1 MLIKNTIILYSFIL
15 FFINLNVYSQNEQE
29 YYGIIKLN
37 DSSFISYKLNLAENN
52 GTISGFSITDIGGEH
67 ETKSSIT
74 GNYNHKTNLLLF
86 KEVGIIYTKSK
97 ISDYDFCFI
106 HFEGKVTN
114 INSKNNISGEFKGK
128 YSDGSTCING
138 EISLKGIEKITK
150 RAEKVDNIIK
160 KSKRIDEHTKASV
173 SVLKTLDSL
182 SMNVLKANQNLSTF
196 SNAKKVTLKISDAGK
211 VDGDKISIYLND
223 TILLKNYIVT
233 KNIKEIDIPLK
244 SKKTT
249 IKVYALNLGSIS
261 PNTAKIEIINS
272 NTTIKTLTSLKKNE
286 KTLITIIK
294 KDDKINLN

>member
-1 MLIKNTIILYSFIL
+1 MLIKNTTILYSFIL
-15 FFINLNVYSQNEQE
+15 FFINLNVFSQNEQE

-37 DSSFISYKLNLAENN
+37 DSSFISYKINLIENN
-52 GTISGFSITDIGGEH
+52 GTISGYSITDIGGDH

-74 GNYNHKTNLLLF
+74 GNYNHKTKVLLF

-106 HFEGKVTN
+106 YFEGKVTN

-138 EISLKGIEKITK
+138 EISLKGVDEITK
-150 RAEKVDNIIK
+150 RAEKADNIIQK
-160 KSKRIDEHTKASV
+160 YKRIDEHTKASV

-182 SMNVLKANQNLSTF
+182 GMNVLKSNQNLSTF
-196 SNAKKVTLKISDAGK
+196 SNAKKITLKISDAGK

-244 SKKTT
+244 SKKTI
-249 IKVYALNLGSIS
+249 IKVHALNLGSIS

-272 NTTIKTLTSLKKNE
+272 NNTINTLTSLKKDE

-294 KDDKINLN
+294 KDE

>member
-1 MLIKNTIILYSFIL
+1 MLKKIKYFLFIIIY
-15 FFINLNVYSQNEQE
+15 FFYFGITYGQNEQE
-29 YYGIIKLN
+29 YLGIIKLN
-37 DSSFISYKLNLAENN
+37 DSSFISYKLNIIENN
-52 GTISGFSITDIGGEH
+52 ETISGYSITDIGGEH

-74 GNYNHKTNLLLF
+74 GNYNHKTNVLLF
-86 KEVGIIYTKSK
+86 KEVGIIYTKSE

-106 HFEGKVTN
+106 YFEGKVTN

-138 EISLKGIEKITK
+138 EISLKGIDKITK
-150 RAEKVDNIIK
+150 RAEKVDNIIQ
-160 KSKRIDEHTKASV
+160 KSKRIDEHTKTNV

-182 SMNVLKANQNLSTF
+182 GMNVLKANQNLSTF
-196 SNAKKVTLKISDAGK
+196 SNAKKITLKISDAGK

-244 SKKTT
+244 SKKTI
-249 IKVYALNLGSIS
+249 IKVHALNLGSIS
-261 PNTAKIEIINS
+261 PNTAKIEIINL
-272 NTTIKTLTSLKKNE
+272 NTTINTLTSLKKDE

-294 KDDKINLN
+294 KDE